1 MTATGKLITELKN
14 EQKKKKK
21 QIETSKKKMVRNLLW
36 IIIILSGA
44 SLYYFEYGYKA
55 FGSVQNFLMSVG
67 LVLGLI
73 SMGYFLI
80 IRSQNKQ
87 KEKEIK
93 IIRSKLYRLMKLN
106 ND

>member
-1 MTATGKLITELKN
+1 MTATGKLITELKDK
-14 EQKKKKK
+14 QKRKKK

-36 IIIILSGA
+36 IVIILSGA

-55 FGSVQNFLMSVG
+55 FGSVKTFLTSVT
-67 LVLGLI
+67 LVIALI
-73 SMGYFLI
+73 SISYFLVV
-80 IRSQNKQ
+80 RSQNRQ

-93 IIRSKLYRLMKLN
+93 IIRSKLYSLMKLN